1 MVSALDAIDRPAR
14 TAPNSLDRIL
24 LASLEALAAAGETDA
39 ACRLA
44 GQACAALRQHDAAAW
59 RRFNALLHRLVL
71 RPPGHHAAKA

>member
-1 MVSALDAIDRPAR
+1 MSTLDTIDRPAR
-14 TAPNSLDRIL
+14 TMPASLDRIL

-44 GQACAALRQHDAAAW
+44 GQACAALRQHDATAW

-71 RPPGHHAAKA
+71 RPPAAKA

>member
-1 MVSALDAIDRPAR
+1 MSTLDAVDRPAR
-14 TAPNSLDRIL
+14 TMPDSLDRIL

-44 GQACAALRQHDAAAW
+44 GQACAALRQHDATAW

-71 RPPGHHAAKA
+71 QPPAAKA

>member
-1 MVSALDAIDRPAR
+1 MSTLDAIDRPAR
-14 TAPNSLDRIL
+14 TTPDGLDRIL

-44 GQACAALRQHDAAAW
+44 GQACAALRQHDAVAW

-71 RPPGHHAAKA
+71 RPPSRTAKA

>member
-1 MVSALDAIDRPAR
+1 MSAPDAVDRPAR
-14 TAPNSLDRIL
+14 TAPDGLDRIL
-24 LASLEALAAAGETDA
+24 LTSLEALAAAGETDA

-71 RPPGHHAAKA
+71 RPPGRVAKA

>member
-1 MVSALDAIDRPAR
+1 VVSTLDTIDRPAR
-14 TAPNSLDRIL
+14 TMPDSLDRIL

-44 GQACAALRQHDAAAW
+44 GQACAALRQHDATAW

-71 RPPGHHAAKA
+71 RPPAAKA

>member
-1 MVSALDAIDRPAR
+1 VVSALDAIDRPAR
-14 TAPNSLDRIL
+14 TAPDSLDRIL

-44 GQACAALRQHDAAAW
+44 GQACAALRQQDAAAW

-71 RPPGHHAAKA
+71 RPPGRAANA

>member
-1 MVSALDAIDRPAR
+1 MSVLDTIDRPAR
-14 TAPNSLDRIL
+14 TAPDGLDSIL

-44 GQACAALRQHDAAAW
+44 GQACAALRRDDAAGW

-71 RPPGHHAAKA
+71 RPPDRAAKV

>member
-1 MVSALDAIDRPAR
+1 VVSALDAIDRPAR
-14 TAPNSLDRIL
+14 TAPDGLDRIL

-44 GQACAALRQHDAAAW
+44 GQACATLRQRDEVAW

-71 RPPGHHAAKA
+71 RPPGRAAKA